1 MKEICVLP
9 DSVFRHFE
17 EARSHS
23 VTSMS
28 STYRCVRTI
37 SKMAACVVVGN
48 ACCMLQYMK
57 LFRISPQIHKTKI
70 TNNNIYTGSA
80 YHRGVFQS
88 GPVTWIQIDYIKIK
102 NYPNV

>member
-57 LFRISPQIHKTKI
+57 LFRISPNIHKTKI
-70 TNNNIYTGSA
+70 IIIFIQGAHITV
-80 YHRGVFQS
+80 VFF
-88 GPVTWIQIDYIKIK
+88 KMAL
-102 NYPNV
+102 